1 MEKDFE
7 RLAPPRRGEW
17 RSLFDEKEQTVDD
30 YVARCGNRRSAD
42 RSRLAIQPLGTSVP
56 AIDRMAE
63 YAEAFFGLPVRILP
77 LRPLFDRAHVPTRD
91 QYNSSMVL
99 DELADLV
106 PSDALLLLGVADR
119 DLFAR
124 GKKYV
129 FGEGS
134 DERRVGVCSLAR
146 LASSDPPTFLRRA
159 LKLMTHEAGH
169 LLSIAHCVTYR
180 CVMQGSNTLEE
191 SDGHPLHLCPTDLR
205 KLEWNTGV
213 DRQDRYRRLQAFY
226 EKSGWADDAAW
237 AARQLKKGVYSGG
250 RERDNFNRSPGPTGG
265 VMETYK

>member
-17 RSLFDEKEQTVDD
+17 RSLFDEKPQTFED
-30 YVARCGNRRSAD
+30 YVGGAPNRRSD
-42 RSRLAIQPLGTSVP
+42 QRSFLALQPFGTSP
-56 AIDRMAE
+56 GAIRRMAD

-77 LRPLFDRAHVPTRD
+77 VRPAVDRAHVPTRD
-91 QYNSSMVL
+91 QVNSSMVL
-99 DELADLV
+99 DELAELV
-106 PSDALLLLGVADR
+106 PAGALGVLGITTH

-124 GKKYV
+124 GKKFV

-134 DERRVGVCSLAR
+134 LERRVGVCSLAR
-146 LASSDPPTFLRRA
+146 LASTDASTADRRA
-159 LKLMTHEAGH
+159 LKLMTHEIGH
-169 LLSIAHCVTYR
+169 ILSIAHCVTHR

-213 DRQDRYRRLQAFY
+213 ERDARYRRLHAFY
-226 EKSGWADDAAW
+226 EASGWTADAAW
-237 AARQLKKGVYSGG
+237 TARQLKKSGVLG
-250 RERDNFNRSPGPTGG
+250 RPREG
-265 VMETYK
+265 

>member
-17 RSLFDEKEQTVDD
+17 RSLFDEKEQSVDD
-30 YVARCGNRRSAD
+30 YVARCANRRTPD
-42 RSRLAIQPLGTSVP
+42 RSLLVIQPLGTSVP

-63 YAEAFFGLPVRILP
+63 YAEAFFGLPVRVRP
-77 LRPLFDRAHVPTRD
+77 ARPLFDRAHVPTRD
-91 QYNSSMVL
+91 QTNSSMVL
-99 DELADLV
+99 DDLAELV
-106 PSDALLLLGVADR
+106 PSDALVLLGVADR

-129 FGEGS
+129 FGEARHEG
-134 DERRVGVCSLAR
+134 RVGVCSLAR
-146 LASSDPPTFLRRA
+146 LSSSDPSTFDRRA
-159 LKLMTHEAGH
+159 LKLMTHETGH
-169 LLSIAHCVTYR
+169 VLSIAHCVTHR

-191 SDGHPLHLCPTDLR
+191 SDGHPLHLCPADLR

-213 DRQDRYRRLQAFY
+213 DRHDRYRRLQAWY
-226 EKSGWADDAAW
+226 EKSGWAADAAW

-250 RERDNFNRSPGPTGG
+250 RERDNYNRSPGPTGG
-265 VMETYK
+265 VMKTYK